1 MRSAK
6 IRCRRPSCEKIDRP
20 IANDGAGTSVRLN
33 VLSDLHLSRGEL
45 PLPDTD
51 ADLVIL
57 AGDLGR
63 PAEAFAWARRVDRPV
78 LYVPG
83 NHEFYGGEM
92 SAVLADMRARCA
104 GTTIRVLDR
113 DEIVVDGVRFLGT
126 TLWTDFML
134 FGDGEPRHMA
144 MQAAQRF
151 SHDFSRILVDDR
163 DAIREDG
170 QAMRAFMPEDS
181 ALLFERSARWL
192 AERLATPHAGPTVV
206 VTHHAPSPRSVHPRF
221 DGSPIN
227 AAFVSQ
233 AEHLMRGDRVRL
245 WVHGHTHDSFDYRVD
260 GTRVVCN
267 PRGYARDGVDE
278 NPGFDPKLI
287 VELD

>member
-1 MRSAK
+1 MCSAK
-6 IRCRRPSCEKIDRP
+6 IRYRRPSCEKIDRP
-20 IANDGAGTSVRLN
+20 IANDGAGTSVRSN

-63 PAEAFAWARRVDRPV
+63 PAEAFAWARRIDRPV

-92 SAVLADMRARCA
+92 SAVLGDMRARCT

-134 FGDGEPRHMA
+134 FGDGEPRNVA

-151 SHDFSRILVDDR
+151 SRDFSRILV
-163 DAIREDG
+163 EDG
-170 QAMRAFMPEDS
+170 GAARLFTPEDS

-233 AEHLMRGDRVRL
+233 AEHLIRGDQVRL

-278 NPGFDPKLI
+278 NPGFDPMLI